1 MLGLSSLVP
10 LTQAGDS
17 PTQRRPSPAGVRT
30 IACPNGSLTRLVGH
44 VMNDPTEPAELSPS
58 QRPAAEEL
66 IGEERVRTARL
77 IDSLMRQWDGIV
89 EASALTINDDEHD
102 PEGSTIAFER
112 AQVQAMLRRARV
124 DLEDLD
130 RAAQRILTGEYQVC
144 ERCGGP
150 ISTDR
155 LTARPATRICITCA
169 NKVARSRARER
180 P

>member
-1 MLGLSSLVP
+1 
-10 LTQAGDS
+10 
-17 PTQRRPSPAGVRT
+17 
-30 IACPNGSLTRLVGH
+30 
-44 VMNDPTEPAELSPS
+44 MNDPTEPARLSPA
-58 QRPAAEEL
+58 QRRAAEEL
-66 IGEERVRTARL
+66 IGEERVRTVRL
-77 IDSLMRQWDGIV
+77 IDSLMRQWDDIV

-102 PEGSTIAFER
+102 PEGATVAFER

-130 RAAQRILTGEYQVC
+130 RAAKRILAGEYRVC

-155 LTARPATRICITCA
+155 HAARPATRICITCA
-169 NKVARSRARER
+169 NKVTRSRARER

>member
-1 MLGLSSLVP
+1 
-10 LTQAGDS
+10 
-17 PTQRRPSPAGVRT
+17 
-30 IACPNGSLTRLVGH
+30 
-44 VMNDPTEPAELSPS
+44 MNDPTEPAALSPA
-58 QRPAAEEL
+58 QRRAAEEL
-66 IGEERVRTARL
+66 IGEERVRTVRL

-130 RAAQRILTGEYQVC
+130 RAAQRILTGEYRVC

-169 NKVARSRARER
+169 NKVTRSGARKR

>member
-1 MLGLSSLVP
+1 
-10 LTQAGDS
+10 
-17 PTQRRPSPAGVRT
+17 
-30 IACPNGSLTRLVGH
+30 
-44 VMNDPTEPAELSPS
+44 MNDPIEPARLSPA
-58 QRPAAEEL
+58 QRRAAEEL
-66 IGEERVRTARL
+66 IGEERVRTVRL
-77 IDSLMRQWDGIV
+77 IDSLMRQWDDIV

-102 PEGSTIAFER
+102 PEGATVAFER

-130 RAAQRILTGEYQVC
+130 RAAKRILAGEYRVC

-155 LTARPATRICITCA
+155 HTARPATRTCITCA
-169 NKVARSRARER
+169 NKVTRSRARER

>member
-1 MLGLSSLVP
+1 VNDPADPAALSP
-10 LTQAGDS
+10 A
-17 PTQRRPSPAGVRT
+17 QRR
-30 IACPNGSLTRLVGH
+30 
-44 VMNDPTEPAELSPS
+44 
-58 QRPAAEEL
+58 AAEEL
-66 IGEERVRTARL
+66 IGEERARTVRL

-89 EASALTINDDEHD
+89 EASALTIHDDEHD
-102 PEGSTIAFER
+102 PEGVTIAFER

-130 RAAQRILTGEYQVC
+130 RAAKRILTGEYRVC

-150 ISTDR
+150 ISPDR
-155 LTARPATRICITCA
+155 LTARPATRTCISCA

>member
-1 MLGLSSLVP
+1 
-10 LTQAGDS
+10 
-17 PTQRRPSPAGVRT
+17 
-30 IACPNGSLTRLVGH
+30 
-44 VMNDPTEPAELSPS
+44 MNDPTEPARLSPA
-58 QRPAAEEL
+58 QRRAAEEL
-66 IGEERVRTARL
+66 IGEERVRTVRL
-77 IDSLMRQWDGIV
+77 IDSLMRQWDDIV

-102 PEGSTIAFER
+102 PEGATVAFER

-130 RAAQRILTGEYQVC
+130 RAAKRILTGEYRVC

-155 LTARPATRICITCA
+155 LTARPATRTCITCA
-169 NKVARSRARER
+169 NKVTRSRARER